1 MNKLFFILAASMLL
15 ASGCSDEYD
24 DSALT
29 GRVDN
34 LESRVEKLEELCKQM
49 NTNISSLQTLV
60 TALQDNDYITAVT
73 PVTNGGKTI
82 GYTITFKKA
91 SPITI
96 YHGTDGK
103 DGQDGTDGTNGTD
116 GATPKI
122 GVAKFEG
129 VYYWTLNGEW
139 LTDASGN
146 KIKAEGTDGK
156 DGQDGTD
163 GEDGKPGE
171 DGQDGKPGQDGKDGI
186 TPKLQ
191 IKDGYW
197 WISYDDGANWERVGQ
212 ATGDNGQDG
221 KPGEDGQDGDSM
233 FENIDYKTSSD
244 YVIFTLTDGTQIQL
258 PTWSAFK
265 ALEERCN
272 QMNTNISSLQ
282 TIVTALQNNDYVKSV
297 TPIIQDSKEIGY
309 TLTFTKSDP
318 ITIYHGKDGQDGND
332 GTPGQ
337 DGITPVIGVKQENG
351 IYYWTVDGDWLTD
364 EEGNKIKA
372 QGADGQTGD
381 SGEDGQPGKDGI
393 TPQLRIEAGYWEISY
408 DNGDSWTRLGKAT
421 GNDGTPGQDGRDGDS
436 IFSKVEDK
444 ASEVVFTLAD
454 GVTIITIPKYA
465 APTPLGITFDTTESI
480 NVLPGKS
487 YEIGYT
493 LEGANEQTVIDVI
506 AQNGYNADVIKADYK
521 SGKIVIMT
529 PETVVDDRI
538 IVLVSDGGDRTL
550 MRVINIAESILR
562 ITTNSYIIGVDGG
575 TQAVEVETN
584 LNYTVYIADTDRAW
598 VSVAATTRAA
608 VHTETLLFTFQPNQ
622 GTTYRYAT
630 VELRDASGMVCQSIL
645 FAQKASGYKTVHVAT
660 AGTLD
665 SYISKAE
672 MESLTGLEITGTL
685 NTSDFNL
692 IRSMPALESLDISQ
706 ITNTTIPESCFR
718 GNIIQQVILPQNLT
732 AIPRDAFYQSE
743 IKSIKIPE
751 SVISIGDQAF
761 CMCPSLT
768 GSLILP
774 EGLRYIG
781 AGAFLKCKKLTGG
794 LHIPDSVTS
803 LGNTAFG
810 DCTGFTGSLTF
821 GSNNIGLQIGSFCF
835 SGCGFT
841 GDLVIPDH
849 AYIEESA
856 FTGTRF
862 TGSLIIGSGVE
873 SIGYGAFPVV
883 NFSKVYCKAT
893 TPPNLTGDFSKYG
906 KANYLGVPIGS
917 ASAYRANTYWKNSF
931 TTIEEIE
938 F

>member
-60 TALQDNDYITAVT
+60 TALQDNDYISAVT
-73 PVTNGGKTI
+73 PVTNSGKTI

-103 DGQDGTDGTNGTD
+103 DGQDGTDGTDGTNGKD

-163 GEDGKPGE
+163 GVDGKPGE

-297 TPIIQDSKEIGY
+297 TPVIQDSKEIGY

-408 DNGDSWTRLGKAT
+408 DNGDSWTQLGKATGEDGAPGQDGKDGEDGKDGDPMFQNVDYKTSNDYVIFTLSDGTLIKLPTWSAFESLQVLCNQMNTNISALQTIVTALQDNDYVKSVSPVMQDGKEIGYTITFSKSSPITIYHGKNGLDGSDGTPGKDGNTPVIGVKQEDGIYYWTMDGNWLTDEKGNKIKAQGTDGQTGDSGEDGQPGKDGITPQLRIEAGYWEISYDNGDSWTRLGKAT
-421 GNDGTPGQDGRDGDS
+421 GNDGAPGQDGKPGEDGKDGDS
-436 IFSKVEDK
+436 MFQSITQDEYNVYFKLTEGETITLPKKLMLAISFSEGTSLQFDIDETKTVRYTITGGSTNNIVK
-444 ASEVVFTLAD
+444 AEMLNND
-454 GVTIITIPKYA
+454 G
-465 APTPLGITFDTTESI
+465 S
-480 NVLPGKS
+480 
-487 YEIGYT
+487 YT
-493 LEGANEQTVIDVI
+493 LHTSVISATSGTI
-506 AQNGYNADVIKADYK
+506 EIKTN
-521 SGKIVIMT
+521 IPT
-529 PETVVDDRI
+529 TNRVV
-538 IVLVSDGGDRTL
+538 VSVSDGNHTIMAAIDVTIKPSFDGKT
-550 MRVINIAESILR
+550 
-562 ITTNSYIIGVDGG
+562 ITV
-575 TQAVEVETN
+575 
-584 LNYTVYIADTDRAW
+584 
-598 VSVAATTRAA
+598 
-608 VHTETLLFTFQPNQ
+608 
-622 GTTYRYAT
+622 
-630 VELRDASGMVCQSIL
+630 
-645 FAQKASGYKTVHVAT
+645 
-660 AGTLD
+660 
-665 SYISKAE
+665 
-672 MESLTGLEITGTL
+672 
-685 NTSDFNL
+685 
-692 IRSMPALESLDISQ
+692 
-706 ITNTTIPESCFR
+706 
-718 GNIIQQVILPQNLT
+718 
-732 AIPRDAFYQSE
+732 
-743 IKSIKIPE
+743 
-751 SVISIGDQAF
+751 
-761 CMCPSLT
+761 
-768 GSLILP
+768 
-774 EGLRYIG
+774 
-781 AGAFLKCKKLTGG
+781 
-794 LHIPDSVTS
+794 
-803 LGNTAFG
+803 
-810 DCTGFTGSLTF
+810 
-821 GSNNIGLQIGSFCF
+821 
-835 SGCGFT
+835 
-841 GDLVIPDH
+841 
-849 AYIEESA
+849 
-856 FTGTRF
+856 
-862 TGSLIIGSGVE
+862 
-873 SIGYGAFPVV
+873 
-883 NFSKVYCKAT
+883 
-893 TPPNLTGDFSKYG
+893 
-906 KANYLGVPIGS
+906 
-917 ASAYRANTYWKNSF
+917 
-931 TTIEEIE
+931 
-938 F
+938 